1 MSFIS
6 ELMDNIKDAAEAA
19 ITPEPPAP
27 AATGTRGEDPTPTPP
42 APPEPAVNIVYGSD
56 PPIGGICMI
65 QGAGFPTEEH
75 RDKGMLYQLPVLLN
89 GKNASQELI
98 LDYLTAIH
106 AALTKTT
113 AYADLSTEA
122 VQVINIRTTASP
134 NIIGREQNNQW
145 ICGSSFEVSFYWRV

>member
-1 MSFIS
+1 MSFLS

-27 AATGTRGEDPTPTPP
+27 AAAGTRGEDPTPTPP
-42 APPEPAVNIVYGSD
+42 TPPEPAVKIVYGSD

-65 QGAGFPTEEH
+65 QGAGFPVEEH
-75 RDKGMLYQLPVLLN
+75 RDTGMLYQLPVVLN
-89 GKNASQELI
+89 GKNVSQETI
-98 LDYLTAIH
+98 LGYLTAIH
-106 AALTKTT
+106 AVLTKTT
-113 AYADLSTEA
+113 DYSGLSTED

-145 ICGSSFEVSFYWRV
+145 ICGSSFEVSFYWRA